1 MIPVLNS
8 KLKTKL
14 KGISDKFTNNTS
26 STVKN
31 KAKRLQKILSKE

>member
-1 MIPVLNS
+1 
-8 KLKTKL
+8 LKTKL

-31 KAKRLQKILSKE
+31 WAKLL